1 MVSKVFVHLTNLKL
15 PQISPTYLKFFVLLE
30 HLIRIHLEYYE
41 KMFTCP
47 QLKLC
52 LSFIGKR

>member
-15 PQISPTYLKFFVLLE
+15 PQISPTYLKFFVSLE

-41 KMFTCP
+41 NMFTYP

-52 LSFIGKR
+52 LSFMDRI